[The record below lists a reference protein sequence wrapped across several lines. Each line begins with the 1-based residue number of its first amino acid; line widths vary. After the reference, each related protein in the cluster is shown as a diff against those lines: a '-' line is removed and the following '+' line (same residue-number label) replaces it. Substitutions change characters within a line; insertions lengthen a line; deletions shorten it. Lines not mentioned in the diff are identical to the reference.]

1 MKGKN
6 IFIVHSDVV
15 NDGENC
21 SYQMKAFQDQKD
33 AQKYFNE
40 LVKKEK
46 KEIKGNEDWIIDEDS
61 ETSFEAYEEG
71 YYSDNHS
78 VISLETIKI
87 Q

>member
-6 IFIVHSDVV
+6 IFIVQTDFL

-21 SYQMKAFQDQKD
+21 SYQLEAFQDKED

-40 LVKKEK
+40 LVTKEK
-46 KEIKGNEDWIIDEDS
+46 EDIKDREDWVIDEDS
-61 ETSFEAYEEG
+61 DTLFEAYEDG

-78 VISLETIKI
+78 VISLKTIKI

>member
-6 IFIVHSDVV
+6 IFIVQTDFL

-21 SYQMKAFQDQKD
+21 SYQLEAFQEKED

-40 LVKKEK
+40 LVTKEK
-46 KEIKGNEDWIIDEDS
+46 EDIKDREDWVVDEDS
-61 ETSFEAYEEG
+61 ETSFEAYEDG

-78 VISLETIKI
+78 VISLKTIKI

>member
-6 IFIVHSDVV
+6 IFIVQTDFL

-21 SYQMKAFQDQKD
+21 SYQLEAFQDKED

-40 LVKKEK
+40 LVAKEK
-46 KEIKGNEDWIIDEDS
+46 KDIKDREDWVVDEDS
-61 ETSFEAYEEG
+61 ETLFEAYEDG

-78 VISLETIKI
+78 VISLKTIKI

>member
-6 IFIVHSDVV
+6 IFIVRTDFLC
-15 NDGENC
+15 DGDDC
-21 SYQMKAFQDQKD
+21 SHRIQAYQYKED

-40 LVKKEK
+40 LVAKEK
-46 KEIKGNEDWIIDEDS
+46 KELKNKEDWVISEDS
-61 ETSFEAYEEG
+61 ETTFEAYEDG

-78 VISLETIKI
+78 VVTLRTIKI

>member
-6 IFIVHSDVV
+6 IFIVQTDFL

-21 SYQMKAFQDQKD
+21 SYQLQAYQEKED

-40 LVKKEK
+40 LVTKEK
-46 KEIKGNEDWIIDEDS
+46 EDIKDREDWVVDEDS
-61 ETSFEAYEEG
+61 ETSFEAYEDG

-78 VISLETIKI
+78 VISLKTIKI

>member
-6 IFIVHSDVV
+6 IFIVRTDFVCEGDDCCH
-15 NDGENC
+15 GIQA
-21 SYQMKAFQDQKD
+21 YQEKED

-40 LVKKEK
+40 LVAKEK
-46 KEIKGNEDWIIDEDS
+46 KELKHKEDWVVDEDS
-61 ETSFEAYEEG
+61 ETSFEAYEDG

-78 VISLETIKI
+78 VVRLMTIKI

>member
-15 NDGENC
+15 NGSENC
-21 SYQMKAFQDQKD
+21 SYQMKAFQNQKD

-40 LVKKEK
+40 IVSKEK

-61 ETSFEAYEEG
+61 ETSFEAYEDG

>member
-6 IFIVHSDVV
+6 IFIVQTDFL

-21 SYQMKAFQDQKD
+21 SYEIQAFQDKED

-40 LVKKEK
+40 LVTKEK
-46 KEIKGNEDWIIDEDS
+46 EDIKDKEDWVISEDS
-61 ETSFEAYEEG
+61 ETSFEAYEDG

-78 VISLETIKI
+78 VISLKTIKI

>member
-1 MKGKN
+1 MRGKN
-6 IFIVHSDVV
+6 IFIVQTDFL

-21 SYQMKAFQDQKD
+21 SYQLQAFQDKKD

-40 LVKKEK
+40 LVTKEK
-46 KEIKGNEDWIIDEDS
+46 EDIKDREDWVVDEDS
-61 ETSFEAYEEG
+61 ETSFEAYEDG

-78 VISLETIKI
+78 VISLKTIKI

>member
-6 IFIVHSDVV
+6 IFIVQTDFL

-21 SYQMKAFQDQKD
+21 SYQLEAFQDKED

-40 LVKKEK
+40 LVTKEK
-46 KEIKGNEDWIIDEDS
+46 KDIEDREDWVIDEDS
-61 ETSFEAYEEG
+61 ETLFEAYEDG
-71 YYSDNHS
+71 YYSENHS
-78 VISLETIKI
+78 VISLKTIKI

>member
-6 IFIVHSDVV
+6 IFIVQTDFL

-21 SYQMKAFQDQKD
+21 SYQLQAFQDKED

-40 LVKKEK
+40 LVTKEK
-46 KEIKGNEDWIIDEDS
+46 EDIKDKEDWEISEDS
-61 ETSFEAYEEG
+61 ETSFEAYEDG

-78 VISLETIKI
+78 VVTLITIKI

>member
-6 IFIVHSDVV
+6 IFIVQTDFL

-21 SYQMKAFQDQKD
+21 SYQLEAFQDKED

-40 LVKKEK
+40 LVTKEK
-46 KEIKGNEDWIIDEDS
+46 EDIKDREDWVVDEDS
-61 ETSFEAYEEG
+61 ETLFEAYEDG

-78 VISLETIKI
+78 VISLKIIKI

>member
-6 IFIVHSDVV
+6 IFIVQTDFL

-21 SYQMKAFQDQKD
+21 SYQLQAFQDKED

-40 LVKKEK
+40 LVTKEK
-46 KEIKGNEDWIIDEDS
+46 EDIKDREDWVVDEDS
-61 ETSFEAYEEG
+61 DTLFEAYEDG

-78 VISLETIKI
+78 VISLKTIKI

>member
-15 NDGENC
+15 NGGENC

-33 AQKYFNE
+33 AQKYFDK
-40 LVKKEK
+40 LVRKEK
-46 KEIKGNEDWIIDEDS
+46 NEIKGNEDWIIDENS
-61 ETSFEAYEEG
+61 KTSFEAYEDG
-71 YYSDNHS
+71 YYSENHS
-78 VISLETIKI
+78 VISLDTIKI

>member
-6 IFIVHSDVV
+6 IFIVQTDFLCEG
-15 NDGENC
+15 DDC
-21 SYQMKAFQDQKD
+21 SYGIQAYQEKED

-40 LVKKEK
+40 LVTKEK
-46 KEIKGNEDWIIDEDS
+46 EDIKDKEDWVIDEDS
-61 ETSFEAYEEG
+61 DTLFEAYEDG

-78 VISLETIKI
+78 VISLKTIKI

>member
-1 MKGKN
+1 MRGKN
-6 IFIVHSDVV
+6 IFIIQTDFL

-21 SYQMKAFQDQKD
+21 SYQLQAYQEKED

-40 LVKKEK
+40 LVTKEK
-46 KEIKGNEDWIIDEDS
+46 KDIKDREDWVVDEDS
-61 ETSFEAYEEG
+61 ETSFEAYEDG

-78 VISLETIKI
+78 VISLKTIKI

>member
-6 IFIVHSDVV
+6 IFIVQTDFL

-21 SYQMKAFQDQKD
+21 SYQLEAFQDKED

-40 LVKKEK
+40 LVTKEK
-46 KEIKGNEDWIIDEDS
+46 EDIKDREDWVVDEDS
-61 ETSFEAYEEG
+61 DTLFEAYEDG

-78 VISLETIKI
+78 VISLKTIKI

>member
-6 IFIVHSDVV
+6 IFIVQTDFL

-21 SYQMKAFQDQKD
+21 SYQLEAFQDKED

-40 LVKKEK
+40 LVTKEK
-46 KEIKGNEDWIIDEDS
+46 KDIKDREDWVVDEDS
-61 ETSFEAYEEG
+61 ETSFEAYEDG

-78 VISLETIKI
+78 VVSLETIKI